1 MAPILFIFLMIFKYR
16 IQQNLFH
23 INFISGWKRET
34 VMDTESQGTVEK
46 SVRQFRWCLYFFL
59 RIRYIVLKFSNWIL
73 SKYFRDNST
82 SMPDF
87 LSIHE
92 LQNISYPALE
102 KQEQLLRSK
111 IRELNDE
118 LVTLLVSRQSSKS
131 RLINIF

>member
-1 MAPILFIFLMIFKYR
+1 
-16 IQQNLFH
+16 
-23 INFISGWKRET
+23 
-34 VMDTESQGTVEK
+34 
-46 SVRQFRWCLYFFL
+46 
-59 RIRYIVLKFSNWIL
+59 
-73 SKYFRDNST
+73 
-82 SMPDF
+82 MPDF

-131 RLINIF
+131 RLINIFLNF